1 MLEESFGHNCTSN
14 RGIGFQ
20 WAENAAQDI
29 SRGEESVMLEYL
41 LKDIRYGVRNLART
55 PAFAAVAVLTLALG
69 IGANTAIFS
78 VVENVLLRPLPY
90 PHPENLVEIHNTY
103 PPQVPI
109 GALSPG
115 DYADWHQQATSFS
128 ELGAYAEIS
137 KGMNLTG
144 EGEPQRVLVGYASSD
159 LFPMLGARVVA
170 GRSFVPEENR
180 AGNAPVVILGHRIWE
195 SRFGGDPSIVGR
207 TVTLD
212 NKRYSVVGILPA
224 GFQLLR
230 WAELWMPIGQFDDD
244 LTEHI
249 HHAFVAIARL
259 KPGVSLSQAQEEIG
273 RLHQQEAIAY
283 PDAHKGFGVLVRKL
297 QDPSA
302 VSLRSTLLVLF
313 GAVGL
318 VLLIACADIVNLLLV
333 RNAARER
340 EVAVRTALG
349 ASPWRLIRQLLTES
363 TLLALLGG
371 VLGIF
376 FAIAG
381 LKALMALIPADL
393 AILNGTGLNGWVLGF
408 TIAVCLTAGLACGLL
423 PAART
428 LKTNLAGVL
437 KQGSKGGSSSGHHK
451 THNLLVISEIA
462 MALVPLIGAGL
473 LLRSFQ
479 HLLEVDPGFRTD
491 HILTMEIE
499 QPALSFAQLN
509 QLSQEDQLKL
519 GEKQSLQFEHIA
531 AQIRALPGVKEA
543 GGIDDLPLGNELRQA
558 SRFVIDG
565 QPIPAAGARPIAQ
578 VRTVSLGYFSSLGIP
593 LRAGRTFNEDDW
605 KVLNIVINEN
615 MARRYWP
622 QGDALGKRVNF
633 CSLDPK
639 PCWFTIIG
647 IAGNVHQ
654 FGLDAGPTFDA
665 YFTAGWTPYLV
676 VRTASDPVTVAASIT
691 DVVHKVDPNLPI
703 THMTTMDG
711 LISDSV
717 SPRRFSALLVGIFAG
732 LALLLA
738 AIGIYGVMSY
748 TVSQRTQEIGL
759 RMALGAQLT
768 NVRGMILAQTLKLTL
783 IGVGLGL
790 AGAFALARFLASLL
804 FGVGTYDPVTFLG
817 VALLLVGVALAASY
831 VPARRAMR
839 VDPIVALRY
848 E

>member
-1 MLEESFGHNCTSN
+1 MP
-14 RGIGFQ
+14 
-20 WAENAAQDI
+20 
-29 SRGEESVMLEYL
+29 GEELYMVDSL
-41 LKDIRYGVRNLART
+41 LKDIRYGGRNLART
-55 PAFAAVAVLTLALG
+55 PGFTAVAVLTLALG

-90 PHPENLVEIHNTY
+90 PHPENLVEIWNTY
-103 PPQVPI
+103 PPQVPK
-109 GALSPG
+109 GGLSPG

-128 ELGAYAEIS
+128 EMGAYAEVS
-137 KGMNLTG
+137 KGLNLTG
-144 EGEPQRVLVGYASSD
+144 DGEPQRVLVGYASSD
-159 LFPMLGARVVA
+159 LFPMLAAPVVA
-170 GRSFVPEENR
+170 GRPFVSEENR
-180 AGNAPVVILGHRIWE
+180 AGSAPIVILSHRLWQ
-195 SRFGGDPSIVGR
+195 SRFGGDPHVVGR

-212 NKRYSVVGILPA
+212 NKRYTVVGILPA

-230 WAELWMPIGQFDDD
+230 WADLWMPLGQFDDD
-244 LTEHI
+244 LTEHV

-259 KPGVSLSQAQEEIG
+259 KPGITLSRARDEIG
-273 RLHQQEAIAY
+273 RLNQQEAIAY
-283 PDAHKGFGVLVRKL
+283 PDAHKGFGVLVQKL

-302 VSLRSTLLVLF
+302 ASMSSTLLVLF

-318 VLLIACADIVNLLLV
+318 VLLIACANIVNLLLV

-363 TLLALLGG
+363 TLLSLLGG
-371 VLGIF
+371 VVGVF

-381 LKALMALIPADL
+381 LKALMALVPADL
-393 AILNGTGLNGWVLGF
+393 AILNGTGLNSWVLGF
-408 TIAVCLTAGLACGLL
+408 TIAICLATGLACGLL

-437 KQGSKGGSSSGHHK
+437 KQGSKGASASGHHK
-451 THNLLVISEIA
+451 MHNLLVISEIA
-462 MALVPLIGAGL
+462 MALIPLIGAGL

-499 QPALSFAQLN
+499 QPALSFAQRN
-509 QLSQEDQLKL
+509 QLSQEEALKL
-519 GEKQSLQFEHIA
+519 GAKQALQFEQIA
-531 AQIRALPGVKEA
+531 AQIRALPSVKEA

-558 SRFVIDG
+558 SRFVIEG
-565 QPIPAAGARPIAQ
+565 EPIPAAGVRPIAQ
-578 VRTVSLGYFSSLGIP
+578 IRTVSLSYFSSLAIP
-593 LRAGRTFNEDDW
+593 LRAGRFFNEDDW

-639 PCWFTIIG
+639 PCWFSIIG
-647 IAGNVHQ
+647 IVGNVHQ

-665 YFTAGWTPYLV
+665 YLAGDWTPYLV
-676 VRTASDPVTVAASIT
+676 VRTASDPVTVAAGIT

-711 LISDSV
+711 LISDSI
-717 SPRRFSALLVGIFAG
+717 SPRRFSAVLVGIFAT

-748 TVSQRTQEIGL
+748 TVNQRTQEIGL

-768 NVRGMILAQTLKLTL
+768 NVRGMILGQSLKLTL

-790 AGAFALARFLASLL
+790 AGAFVLAHFLTSLL
-804 FGVGTYDPVTFLG
+804 FGIGTYDPITFLG

-831 VPARRAMR
+831 IPARRAMR